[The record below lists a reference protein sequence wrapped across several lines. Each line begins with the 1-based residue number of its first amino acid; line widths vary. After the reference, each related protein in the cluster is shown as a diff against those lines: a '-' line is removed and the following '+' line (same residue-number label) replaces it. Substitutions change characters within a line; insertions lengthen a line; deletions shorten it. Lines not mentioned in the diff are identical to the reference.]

1 MSRDFSIVYLEHDRE
16 EREEAWGGEILP
28 SLPREKSLP

>member
-1 MSRDFSIVYLEHDRE
+1 MSRDFSLVYLEQG
-16 EREEAWGGEILP
+16 REEAWGGEILP